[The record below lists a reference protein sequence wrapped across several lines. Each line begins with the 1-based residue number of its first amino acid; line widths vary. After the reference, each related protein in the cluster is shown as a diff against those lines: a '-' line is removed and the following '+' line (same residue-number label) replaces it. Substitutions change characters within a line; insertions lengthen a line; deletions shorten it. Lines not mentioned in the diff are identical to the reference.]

1 MSKETKKFW
10 ESDSQ
15 KQIRKDLIKNINFG
29 DHLLSDE
36 DFDIDFQWLKKDDID
51 LSVADETEH

>member
-1 MSKETKKFW
+1 MSKETNKFW

-15 KQIRKDLIKNINFG
+15 KQIRKNLIKDINVG

-36 DFDIDFQWLKKDDID
+36 DFDIDFQWLKNHDVD

>member
-1 MSKETKKFW
+1 MSKETNKFW
-10 ESDSQ
+10 KSDSQ
-15 KQIRKDLIKNINFG
+15 KQIRKDLIKNINLG

>member
-1 MSKETKKFW
+1 MSKETNKFW

>member
-1 MSKETKKFW
+1 MSKKTNKFW

>member
-1 MSKETKKFW
+1 MSKETNKFW

-15 KQIRKDLIKNINFG
+15 KQIRKNLIKDINIG

-36 DFDIDFQWLKKDDID
+36 DFDIDFQWLKDHYVD

>member
-1 MSKETKKFW
+1 MSKETNKFW

-15 KQIRKDLIKNINFG
+15 KQIRKNLIKDINVG

-36 DFDIDFQWLKKDDID
+36 DFDIDFQWLKKHDVD